1 VDRCRP
7 RENIGDLAGVSIGY
21 KAYQMSLDGK
31 TAPVIDGLSGDQRF
45 FMGYAQVWR
54 SKSRE
59 DALRAQLLS
68 DPHSPGEFRV
78 NGIVGNVDVFYQA
91 FDVKEGDAMFLKPE
105 DRVKIW

>member
-1 VDRCRP
+1 
-7 RENIGDLAGVSIGY
+7 
-21 KAYQMSLDGK
+21 MSLGGK
-31 TAPVIDGLSGDQRF
+31 TAPVIDGLTGDQRF

-59 DALRAQLLS
+59 DALRAQLIS

-91 FDVKEGDAMFLKPE
+91 FDVKEGDAMYLKPE
-105 DRVKIW
+105 DRVNIW